1 MQIYIN
7 ELDKG
12 YNDLNS
18 NYEFIENIAEGAF
31 GKVIHVKDIIN
42 NKDLAV
48 KVINKSGRTVN
59 LIHKM
64 KEEVTILKQLN
75 HENIVKYYGYEET
88 NSKLYI
94 IMEFIKY
101 GTLSEFMNK
110 NIGKIKEEDA
120 SIIISKLL
128 SATEYLHNKLICH
141 RDIKP
146 ENIMFSKENDLSSIK
161 LIDFG
166 LSEQNL
172 YNSLLEG
179 YAGTLLYMSPEQI
192 EKKSYSQTIDIWS
205 IGIILYML
213 LNNNKHPFYIK
224 GDDRKSYIEKIK
236 KGKFKFECNI
246 SFMAKNLIMK
256 LLEINP
262 SWRYSSEKAIR
273 HPWIT
278 RKKNDEIPK
287 TFNEI
292 LSFRNSIK
300 NIKDISLI
308 SIFLNFCK
316 KNENLFNVNNNNNN
330 NSINNNDNNFNNDI
344 DFNIENNSFYYN
356 DEKYLSE
363 EKEKENENEN
373 IEFFKIDDNYIN
385 KCNYYSIK
393 KKETLKKEKDFE
405 FDIIDI
411 DNLSRRNSI
420 QRRSIKIGSIIR
432 KNNNDNIMLKSFNKQ
447 KLKKEE
453 KEVKFNLF
461 TDKKPLNKQN
471 KKFNI
476 EKLNKSHQFHNNK
489 SNNFIQT
496 KSKSNGNKKSKIN
509 KNLFLQKE
517 RDELKSRNK
526 KISLKND
533 NMKTLSPMTS
543 KKKLRK
549 ISKCSSNL
557 NEENFPFVKN
567 NISKN
572 LIYKKL
578 ITEINNDKITPLIL
592 PQIPISNRV
601 INIFQIG
608 NF

>member
-7 ELDKG
+7 ELDNG
-12 YNDLNS
+12 VNDLNS
-18 NYEFIENIAEGAF
+18 NYEFIENIAQGAF
-31 GKVIHVKDIIN
+31 GTVIHVKDTIN

-48 KVINKSGRTVN
+48 KVINKTGRKVN

-94 IMEFIKY
+94 IMEYIKY
-101 GTLSEFMNK
+101 GTLNEFMNK

-172 YNSLLEG
+172 YNPLFEG

-192 EKKSYSQTIDIWS
+192 ENKSYSQTVDIWS
-205 IGIILYML
+205 IGIILFML

-224 GDDRKSYIEKIK
+224 GDDKKSYIEKIK
-236 KGKFKFECNI
+236 KRKFKFECNI

-316 KNENLFNVNNNNNN
+316 KNENFFNINNNIINDNNISNENINNDINDVNNDIVN
-330 NSINNNDNNFNNDI
+330 NSINDNNDDLN
-344 DFNIENNSFYYN
+344 
-356 DEKYLSE
+356 E
-363 EKEKENENEN
+363 EKENEN

-385 KCNYYSIK
+385 KCNYYSLK
-393 KKETLKKEKDFE
+393 KKEKLKKEKE
-405 FDIIDI
+405 FGLEIIDI
-411 DNLSRRNSI
+411 DNFSRRNSI
-420 QRRSIKIGSIIR
+420 KRRSVKVNSIIR
-432 KNNNDNIMLKSFNKQ
+432 KNDNENILLKSFKKQ
-447 KLKKEE
+447 KSKKEE
-453 KEVKFNLF
+453 KEVKFKLF
-461 TDKKPLNKQN
+461 TDKKQLNKQN
-471 KKFNI
+471 RKYNI
-476 EKLNKSHQFHNNK
+476 EKLNKSLQFQNK
-489 SNNFIQT
+489 KITFYNQT
-496 KSKSNGNKKSKIN
+496 KSISNGNKKSKIN
-509 KNLFLQKE
+509 KNLFFQTEK
-517 RDELKSRNK
+517 DELKSRNK
-526 KISLKND
+526 RIFLKND
-533 NMKTLSPMTS
+533 NMKTLSPISS
-543 KKKLRK
+543 KKKMRK
-549 ISKCSSNL
+549 ISKCSSIL

-567 NISKN
+567 CLSKN
-572 LIYKKL
+572 LIYKK
-578 ITEINNDKITPLIL
+578 IFTEINNDKISPLVL

>member
-7 ELDKG
+7 ELDNG
-12 YNDLNS
+12 VNDLNS
-18 NYEFIENIAEGAF
+18 NYEFIENIAQGAF
-31 GKVIHVKDIIN
+31 GTVIHVKDTIN

-48 KVINKSGRTVN
+48 KVINKTGRKVN

-94 IMEFIKY
+94 IMEYIKY
-101 GTLSEFMNK
+101 GTLNEFMNK

-172 YNSLLEG
+172 YNPLFEG

-192 EKKSYSQTIDIWS
+192 EKKSYSQTVDIWS
-205 IGIILYML
+205 IGIILFML

-224 GDDRKSYIEKIK
+224 GDDKKSYIEKIK
-236 KGKFKFECNI
+236 KRKFKFECNI

-316 KNENLFNVNNNNNN
+316 KNENFFNINNNNIINDNNISNENINNDINDVNNDIVN
-330 NSINNNDNNFNNDI
+330 NSINDNNDDLN
-344 DFNIENNSFYYN
+344 
-356 DEKYLSE
+356 E
-363 EKEKENENEN
+363 EKENEN

-385 KCNYYSIK
+385 KCNYYSLK
-393 KKETLKKEKDFE
+393 KKEKLKKEKE
-405 FDIIDI
+405 FGLEIIDI
-411 DNLSRRNSI
+411 DNISRRNSI
-420 QRRSIKIGSIIR
+420 KRRSVKVNSIIR
-432 KNNNDNIMLKSFNKQ
+432 KNDNENILLKSFKKQ
-447 KLKKEE
+447 KSKKEE
-453 KEVKFNLF
+453 KEVKFKLF
-461 TDKKPLNKQN
+461 TDKKQLNKQN
-471 KKFNI
+471 RKYNI
-476 EKLNKSHQFHNNK
+476 EKLNKSLQFQNK
-489 SNNFIQT
+489 KITFYNQT
-496 KSKSNGNKKSKIN
+496 KSISNGNKKSKIN
-509 KNLFLQKE
+509 KNLFFQTEK
-517 RDELKSRNK
+517 DELKSRNK
-526 KISLKND
+526 RIFLKND
-533 NMKTLSPMTS
+533 NMKTLSPISS
-543 KKKLRK
+543 KKKIRK
-549 ISKCSSNL
+549 ISKCSSIL

-567 NISKN
+567 CLSKN
-572 LIYKKL
+572 LIYKK
-578 ITEINNDKITPLIL
+578 IFTEINNDKISPLVL

>member
-7 ELDKG
+7 ELDNG
-12 YNDLNS
+12 VNDLNS
-18 NYEFIENIAEGAF
+18 NYEFIENIAQGAF
-31 GKVIHVKDIIN
+31 GTVIHVKDTIN

-48 KVINKSGRTVN
+48 KVINKTGRKVN

-94 IMEFIKY
+94 IMEYIKY
-101 GTLSEFMNK
+101 GTLNEFMNK

-172 YNSLLEG
+172 YNPLFEG

-192 EKKSYSQTIDIWS
+192 EKKSYSQTVDIWS
-205 IGIILYML
+205 IGIILFML

-224 GDDRKSYIEKIK
+224 GDDKKSYIEKIK
-236 KGKFKFECNI
+236 KRKFKFECNI

-316 KNENLFNVNNNNNN
+316 KNENFFNINNNNIINDNNISNENINNDINDVNNDIVN
-330 NSINNNDNNFNNDI
+330 NSINDNNDDLN
-344 DFNIENNSFYYN
+344 
-356 DEKYLSE
+356 E
-363 EKEKENENEN
+363 EKENEN

-385 KCNYYSIK
+385 KCNYYSLK
-393 KKETLKKEKDFE
+393 KKEKLKKEKE
-405 FDIIDI
+405 FGLEIIDI
-411 DNLSRRNSI
+411 DNFSRRNSI
-420 QRRSIKIGSIIR
+420 KRRSVKVNSIIR
-432 KNNNDNIMLKSFNKQ
+432 KNDNENILLKSFKKQ
-447 KLKKEE
+447 KSKKEE
-453 KEVKFNLF
+453 KEVKFKLF
-461 TDKKPLNKQN
+461 TDKKQLNKQN
-471 KKFNI
+471 RKYNI
-476 EKLNKSHQFHNNK
+476 EKLNKSLQFQNK
-489 SNNFIQT
+489 KITFYNQT
-496 KSKSNGNKKSKIN
+496 KSISNGNKKSKIN
-509 KNLFLQKE
+509 KNLFFQTEK
-517 RDELKSRNK
+517 DELKSRNK
-526 KISLKND
+526 RIFLKND
-533 NMKTLSPMTS
+533 NMKTLSPISS
-543 KKKLRK
+543 KKKMRK
-549 ISKCSSNL
+549 ISKCSSIL

-567 NISKN
+567 CLSKN
-572 LIYKKL
+572 LIYKK
-578 ITEINNDKITPLIL
+578 IFTEINNDKISPLVL

>member
-7 ELDKG
+7 ELDNG
-12 YNDLNS
+12 VNDLNS
-18 NYEFIENIAEGAF
+18 NYEFIENIAQGAF
-31 GKVIHVKDIIN
+31 GTVIHVKDTIN

-48 KVINKSGRTVN
+48 KVINKTGRKVN

-94 IMEFIKY
+94 IMEYIKY
-101 GTLSEFMNK
+101 GTLNEFMNK

-172 YNSLLEG
+172 YNPLFEG

-192 EKKSYSQTIDIWS
+192 ENKSYSQTVDIWS
-205 IGIILYML
+205 IGIILFML

-224 GDDRKSYIEKIK
+224 GDDKKSYIEKIK
-236 KGKFKFECNI
+236 KRKFKFECNI

-316 KNENLFNVNNNNNN
+316 KNENFFNINNNNIINDNNISNENINNDINDVNNDIVN
-330 NSINNNDNNFNNDI
+330 NSINDNNDDLN
-344 DFNIENNSFYYN
+344 
-356 DEKYLSE
+356 E
-363 EKEKENENEN
+363 EKENEN

-385 KCNYYSIK
+385 KCNYYSLK
-393 KKETLKKEKDFE
+393 KKEKLKKEKE
-405 FDIIDI
+405 FGLEIIDI
-411 DNLSRRNSI
+411 DNISRRNSI
-420 QRRSIKIGSIIR
+420 KRRSVKVNSIIR
-432 KNNNDNIMLKSFNKQ
+432 KNDNENILLKSFKKQ
-447 KLKKEE
+447 KSKKEE
-453 KEVKFNLF
+453 KEVKFKLF
-461 TDKKPLNKQN
+461 TDKKQLNKQN
-471 KKFNI
+471 RKYNI
-476 EKLNKSHQFHNNK
+476 EKLNKSLQFQNK
-489 SNNFIQT
+489 KITFYNQT
-496 KSKSNGNKKSKIN
+496 KSISNGNKKSKIN
-509 KNLFLQKE
+509 KNLFFQTEK
-517 RDELKSRNK
+517 DELKSRNK
-526 KISLKND
+526 RIFLKND
-533 NMKTLSPMTS
+533 NMKTLSPISS
-543 KKKLRK
+543 KKKIRK
-549 ISKCSSNL
+549 ISKCSSIL

-567 NISKN
+567 CLSKN
-572 LIYKKL
+572 LIYKK
-578 ITEINNDKITPLIL
+578 IFTEINNDKISPLVL

>member
-7 ELDKG
+7 ELDNG
-12 YNDLNS
+12 VNDLNS
-18 NYEFIENIAEGAF
+18 NYEFIENIAQGAF
-31 GKVIHVKDIIN
+31 GTVIHVKDTIN

-48 KVINKSGRTVN
+48 KIINKTGRKVN
-59 LIHKM
+59 LILKM

-94 IMEFIKY
+94 IMEYIKY
-101 GTLSEFMNK
+101 GTLNEFMNK

-172 YNSLLEG
+172 YNPLFEG

-192 EKKSYSQTIDIWS
+192 ENKSYSQTVDIWS
-205 IGIILYML
+205 IGIILFML

-224 GDDRKSYIEKIK
+224 GDDKKSYIEKIK
-236 KGKFKFECNI
+236 KRKFKFECNI

-316 KNENLFNVNNNNNN
+316 KNENFFNINNNNFINDNNISNENINNDINDVNNDIVN
-330 NSINNNDNNFNNDI
+330 NSINDNNDDLN
-344 DFNIENNSFYYN
+344 
-356 DEKYLSE
+356 E
-363 EKEKENENEN
+363 EKENEN

-385 KCNYYSIK
+385 KCNYYSLK
-393 KKETLKKEKDFE
+393 KKEKLKKEKE
-405 FDIIDI
+405 FGLEIIDI
-411 DNLSRRNSI
+411 DNFSRRNSI
-420 QRRSIKIGSIIR
+420 KRRSVKVNSIIR
-432 KNNNDNIMLKSFNKQ
+432 KNDNENILLKSFKKQ
-447 KLKKEE
+447 KSKKEE
-453 KEVKFNLF
+453 KEVKFKLF
-461 TDKKPLNKQN
+461 TDKKQLNKQN
-471 KKFNI
+471 RKYNI
-476 EKLNKSHQFHNNK
+476 EKLNKSLQFQNK
-489 SNNFIQT
+489 KITFYNQT
-496 KSKSNGNKKSKIN
+496 KSISNGNKKSKIN
-509 KNLFLQKE
+509 KNLFFQTEK
-517 RDELKSRNK
+517 DELKSRNK
-526 KISLKND
+526 RIFLKND
-533 NMKTLSPMTS
+533 NMKTLSPISS
-543 KKKLRK
+543 KKKIRK
-549 ISKCSSNL
+549 ISKCSSIL

-567 NISKN
+567 CLSKN
-572 LIYKKL
+572 LIYKK
-578 ITEINNDKITPLIL
+578 IFTEINNDKISPLVL